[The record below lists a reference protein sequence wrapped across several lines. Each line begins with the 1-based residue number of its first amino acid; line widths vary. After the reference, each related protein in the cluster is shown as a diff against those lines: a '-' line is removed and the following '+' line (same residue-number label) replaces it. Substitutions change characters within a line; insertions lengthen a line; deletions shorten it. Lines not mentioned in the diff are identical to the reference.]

1 MDQEDLPPLENDSE
15 VCANGNCENDS
26 DFTDN
31 DSDEEPM
38 DQGESTICLFC
49 TQVLPSVE
57 LALEHIKTVHK
68 VNFSQLKAQ
77 FQMDQYSFIKLIN
90 CIRLEGISEEKLQN
104 VTTAFWNDEK
114 YLKPKEYESWLSY
127 DYDDL
132 KTETTSTEIAANEAN
147 LKALVLKL
155 QEQVKFQQE
164 QLEQAS
170 QDMETM
176 RKGFQRLMEKDDKK
190 IETKNKNITC
200 VSSVSLKA
208 DEGYFDSYAHFGI
221 HHEMLS
227 DVVRTTS
234 YRDALLKNK
243 DFVKGKYVLDVGC
256 GTSVLS
262 IFASQAGAA
271 KVVGIDNSDI
281 IYNAMDI
288 VKKNNVE
295 NITLVKGRL
304 EDTELP
310 EQKFDIIISEW
321 MGYFLLFEGMLD
333 SVIYA
338 RDNHLKENGILL
350 PNRCTM
356 SIVGYGNE
364 SLFKNHVTFWNDVY
378 GLNMSN
384 MRKEVMHEPLIDIV
398 DAQHILTDANC
409 IADLDL
415 MKVDLNYSNFK
426 YNFELTC
433 CKDGELSSFVGYFDT
448 FFELP
453 EPVMFGT
460 SPNDKPT
467 HWKQVV
473 FFIEEPQ
480 AVKKGDVVRGVIHC
494 KRSHKSARSLD
505 IILEAFNK
513 KYTYYLD

>member
-1 MDQEDLPPLENDSE
+1 MDREELPPLENDNE
-15 VCANGNCENDS
+15 QCLNNYENDS

-31 DSDEEPM
+31 DSDEECM
-38 DQGESTICLFC
+38 EQGEPTTCLFC
-49 TQVLPSVE
+49 TLVLPSIE
-57 LALEHIKTVHK
+57 SALEHVNDVHK
-68 VNFSQLKAQ
+68 INFSELKSKH
-77 FQMDQYSFIKLIN
+77 QMDQYSFIKLIN
-90 CIRLEGISEEKLQN
+90 CIRLESVTEDKLKN
-104 VTTAFWNDEK
+104 TKLAFWNDDK
-114 YLKPKEYESWLSY
+114 YLKPKEYEPWLSY
-127 DYDDL
+127 DYDDM
-132 KTETTSTEIAANEAN
+132 KTETMDANRKN
-147 LKALVLKL
+147 DLMFTVQKL
-155 QEQVKFQQE
+155 QEQVKIQQV

-170 QDMETM
+170 HDMETM
-176 RKGFQRLMEKDDKK
+176 RKGFQKLLAKDDKK
-190 IETKNKNITC
+190 SDGGKEKLTC

-243 DFVKGKYVLDVGC
+243 DFIKGKCVLDVGC

-271 KVVGIDNSDI
+271 KVIGIDNSDI

-288 VKKNNVE
+288 VKKNNIDNV
-295 NITLVKGRL
+295 TLVKGRL
-304 EDTELP
+304 EDTNLP
-310 EQKFDIIISEW
+310 VEKFDIIISEW

-338 RDNHLKENGILL
+338 RDHHLKENGIIL

-356 SIVGYGNE
+356 SIVGYGNDK
-364 SLFKNHVTFWNDVY
+364 LFNNHVTFWNDVY
-378 GLNMSN
+378 GLDMSN

-398 DAQHILTDANC
+398 DAGYILTEANC

-415 MKVDLNYSNFK
+415 MKVDLDYSNFK
-426 YNFELTC
+426 YNLELTC
-433 CKDGELSSFVGYFDT
+433 IKEGELSSFVGYFDT
-448 FFELP
+448 YFGLP
-453 EPVMFGT
+453 NPIMFGT
-460 SPNDKPT
+460 SPKDKPT

-473 FFIEEPQ
+473 FFIDKPHK
-480 AVKKGDVVRGVIHC
+480 VNKGDIVRGVLRC

-505 IILEAFNK
+505 IELEVYDK

>member
-1 MDQEDLPPLENDSE
+1 MDQKDLPPLEPE
-15 VCANGNCENDS
+15 VETANGRAENDS
-26 DFTDN
+26 DFTDD
-31 DSDEEPM
+31 DSEEECM
-38 DQGESTICLFC
+38 DQGEPTTCLFC
-49 TQVLPSVE
+49 TQVLPSIE
-57 LALEHIKTVHK
+57 EALNHVQTEHN
-68 VNFSQLKAQ
+68 VNFPQLKAR

-90 CIRLEGISEEKLQN
+90 CIRVDGITEDKLQN
-104 VTTAFWNDEK
+104 ITEVFWSDEK
-114 YLKPKEYESWLSY
+114 YLKPKEYEPWLSY
-127 DYDDL
+127 DFEDL
-132 KTETTSTEIAANEAN
+132 KTELVAVGDAQVQAN
-147 LKALVLKL
+147 LKVLLQQFQDKIKL
-155 QEQVKFQQE
+155 QQD

-176 RKGFQRLMEKDDKK
+176 RKGFQRLMEKEDKNLD
-190 IETKNKNITC
+190 NKDKTTNC

-227 DVVRTTS
+227 DIVRTTS

-243 DFVKGKYVLDVGC
+243 DFVKGKFVLDVGC

-310 EQKFDIIISEW
+310 ENKFDIIISEW

-364 SLFKNHVTFWNDVY
+364 SLFKNHVTFWNNVY
-378 GLNMSN
+378 GLDMSN
-384 MRKEVMHEPLIDIV
+384 MRKEVMHEPLIDVV
-398 DAQHILTDANC
+398 DSEYILTDANC

-415 MKVDLNYSNFK
+415 MKVDLNYSNFI
-426 YNFELTC
+426 YNFELKC

-448 FFELP
+448 YFELP

-473 FFIEEPQ
+473 FFIEQPQ
-480 AVKKGDVVRGVIHC
+480 KVKEGDVVRGVLQC
-494 KRSHKSARSLD
+494 KRSNKSARSLD
-505 IILEAFNK
+505 IILEVFNK